1 MLELIFAIC
10 MLYVF
15 GKMLIWGIKAA
26 WGIAK
31 IFWTIIFLPVALIGM
46 VIGGLMYI
54 AFPILIVIGLISLIK
69 AK

>member
-31 IFWTIIFLPVALIGM
+31 IFWTIIFLPVILIGM

-54 AFPILIVIGLISLIK
+54 AFPVLIVIGLISLIK

>member
-1 MLELIFAIC
+1 MLEFIFAIC

-31 IFWTIIFLPVALIGM
+31 IFWTIIFLPVTLIGM

>member
-31 IFWTIIFLPVALIGM
+31 IFWTIIFLPVTLIGM

-54 AFPILIVIGLISLIK
+54 AFPVLIVIGLISLIK

>member
-31 IFWTIIFLPVALIGM
+31 IFWTIIFLPVTLIGM

>member
-10 MLYVF
+10 MIWVF
-15 GKMLIWGIKAA
+15 GKMLIFGIKAA

-31 IFWTIIFLPVALIGM
+31 IFWTIIFLPVILIGM

-54 AFPILIVIGLISLIK
+54 AFPVLIVIGLVSLIK
-69 AK
+69 AN

>member
-15 GKMLIWGIKAA
+15 GKMLILGIKAA

-31 IFWTIIFLPVALIGM
+31 IFWTIIFLPVTLIGM